1 MKTLL
6 DFGPIA
12 AFFIAFQFS
21 DLITATWVLMGA
33 QVLAAVL
40 CQQSLGRID
49 GQMQAQSGVVF
60 VLGGLTVYLQNATFI
75 MWKPTL
81 VNGAFALILVGG
93 NLYGKKSM
101 LSRLLSRQLP
111 LPEAVWRTLSW
122 GWAVAFTLSAVLNL
136 VVAYNFSEA
145 IWVSYKL
152 FGGLGLTVLYT
163 AITLVYLGR
172 TGHLKALSE
181 AESQKDQ
188 EPKS

>member
-33 QVLAAVL
+33 QAVAAAL
-40 CQQSLGRID
+40 CQPVVGRID
-49 GQMQAQSGVVF
+49 GQMQAQSAAVF
-60 VLGGLTVYLQNATFI
+60 ILGGLTVYLQNATFI

-101 LSRLLSRQLP
+101 LSRLLGRHCPSRRP
-111 LPEAVWRTLSW
+111 SGAP
-122 GWAVAFTLSAVLNL
+122 
-136 VVAYNFSEA
+136 
-145 IWVSYKL
+145 
-152 FGGLGLTVLYT
+152 
-163 AITLVYLGR
+163 
-172 TGHLKALSE
+172 
-181 AESQKDQ
+181 
-188 EPKS
+188 